1 MAETQE
7 IIQREAPEIEALK
20 LGLLQSAK
28 DLADQPITM
37 PTQQVAAPSG
47 LQEAAFGL
55 TEAGIGAYRPFL
67 EEAGLTMGEGY
78 APITGAQQQA
88 IDYIQ
93 PGVATGQSMLA
104 EGAGPITGEMIQG
117 YMNPYQQAVQD
128 EINRAYNIQAA
139 QSGLQAAGAGAFGG
153 GRAAISEAEINRNR
167 ASSLA
172 QAQAQNFLQAQQAAQ
187 NQLLRQQQA
196 GQQIGSLGLQAGQQV
211 GTLGLQTG
219 EALGTL
225 GLRQS
230 ALGETLSER
239 LLREQQGVFE
249 MGARQQAQ
257 QQAELEAQRQGEL
270 AQLYEPY
277 QRVSF
282 LSDIYKGAPSTQQT
296 ISAAASPSVSPAQQF
311 LGLGIAGLGAAA
323 GAAKSGLF
331 G

>member
-55 TEAGIGAYRPFL
+55 TEAGIGAYRPYL
-67 EEAGLTMGEGY
+67 QQAGFTMGGGY
-78 APITGAQQQA
+78 APIMGAQQQA

-93 PGVATGQSMLA
+93 PGVATGQGML
-104 EGAGPITGEMIQG
+104 
-117 YMNPYQQAVQD
+117 
-128 EINRAYNIQAA
+128 
-139 QSGLQAAGAGAFGG
+139 AAGAGAYGG

-167 ASSLA
+167 TAALA
-172 QAQAQNFLQAQQAAQ
+172 QAQAQNFLQAQQVAQ
-187 NQLLRQQQA
+187 NQMLRQQQA
-196 GQQIGSLGLQAGQQV
+196 GQQIGTLGLQAGQQV

-239 LLREQQGVFE
+239 LLREQQSVYE

-257 QQAELEAQRQGEL
+257 QQAELEAKRQSDL

-296 ISAAASPSVSPAQQF
+296 ISAAASPSVSPAQQY
-311 LGLGIAGLGAAA
+311 LGLGIAGLSAAA
-323 GAAKSGLF
+323 GASKSGLF